1 MEKIIIAGGTSGI
14 GLATAKLLA
23 EKGASVIVTGRSEEK
38 LTKARATAPGITA
51 TSLDSTDSAALKEF
65 FAQTGHFHHLILT
78 LSSAKGGG
86 PFATMDLAELR
97 AGFEGKFWPHLQT
110 IQAALPWIHKSGSI
124 TIISAASAT
133 AMLPGTSGL
142 AAINGALE
150 VMVPIMAKELKPL
163 RINAV
168 SPGVIDTEWWDF
180 LSRDDR
186 KATFESYAQGIA
198 VGRIG
203 NPQDVSNLI
212 ETVVN
217 NSYINGTV
225 LHVNGGLL

>member
-1 MEKIIIAGGTSGI
+1 MEKIIIAGGSSGI

-23 EKGASVIVTGRSEEK
+23 EKGASVIITGRSEDK
-38 LTKARATAPGITA
+38 LAKALETAPGINA
-51 TSLDSTDSAALKEF
+51 TSLDSTDSNALETF
-65 FAQTGHFHHLILT
+65 FSQTGHFNHLILT

-86 PFATMDLAELR
+86 PFATMDLNDLR
-97 AGFEGKFWPHLQT
+97 AGFDGKFWPHLQT
-110 IQAALPWIHKSGSI
+110 IQAALPWLDKNGSI
-124 TIISAASAT
+124 TIVSAASST
-133 AMLPGTSGL
+133 AILPGTSGL

-150 VMVPIMAKELKPL
+150 VMVPILAKELKPL

-168 SPGVIDTEWWDF
+168 SPGVIDTEWWNF
-180 LSRDDR
+180 LNRDER
-186 KATFESYAQGIA
+186 KATFENYAQGIA

-217 NSYINGTV
+217 NSYINGAV
-225 LHVNGGLL
+225 LNVNGGLL

>member
-14 GLATAKLLA
+14 GLATAKLLT
-23 EKGASVIVTGRSEEK
+23 EKGANVIVTGRSEEK
-38 LTKARATAPGITA
+38 LANARAIVPGISA
-51 TSLDSTDSAALKEF
+51 ISLDSNDTGALKDF
-65 FAQTGHFHHLILT
+65 FGKIGHFHHLILT

-86 PFATMDLAELR
+86 PFATMDLTDLQ
-97 AGFEGKFWPHLQT
+97 AGFDGKFWPHLQT
-110 IQAALPWIHKSGSI
+110 IQAALPSIDKTGSI
-124 TIISAASAT
+124 TIITAASAT
-133 AMLPGTSGL
+133 ARLAGTAGL

-150 VMVPIMAKELKPL
+150 LMVPILAKELKPL

-168 SPGVIDTEWWDF
+168 SPGVIDTEWWNF
-180 LSRDDR
+180 LSTEER
-186 KATFESYAQGIA
+186 KAAFDSYAQGIA

-217 NSYINGTV
+217 NSYINGAV
-225 LHVNGGLL
+225 LNVNGGLM

>member
-23 EKGASVIVTGRSEEK
+23 EKGASVIVTGRSEDK

-51 TSLDSTDSAALKEF
+51 TSLDSTDSIALKEF

-110 IQAALPWIHKSGSI
+110 IQAALPWIHPSGSI
-124 TIISAASAT
+124 TIISAASST
-133 AMLPGTSGL
+133 AILPGTSGL

-150 VMVPIMAKELKPL
+150 VMVPILAKELKPL

-168 SPGVIDTEWWDF
+168 SPGVIDTEWWNF
-180 LSRDDR
+180 LSKEDR
-186 KATFESYAQGIA
+186 KATFESYAQSIA

-225 LHVNGGLL
+225 LNVNGGLL

>member
-23 EKGASVIVTGRSEEK
+23 EKGASVIVTGRSEDK

-51 TSLDSTDSAALKEF
+51 ISLDSTDSTALKEF

-110 IQAALPWIHKSGSI
+110 IQAALPYIQKNGSI

-133 AMLPGTSGL
+133 AILPGTSGL

-150 VMVPIMAKELKPL
+150 VMVPILAKELKPL

-168 SPGVIDTEWWDF
+168 SPGVIDTEWWNF
-180 LSRDDR
+180 LNSEDR
-186 KATFESYAQGIA
+186 KVTFDNYAQGIA

-217 NSYINGTV
+217 NSYINGTI
-225 LHVNGGLL
+225 LNVNGGLL

>member
-14 GLATAKLLA
+14 GLATAKLFA
-23 EKGASVIVTGRSEEK
+23 EKGASVIVTGRREDK
-38 LTKARATAPGITA
+38 LAKAREVNPGINAIPLDNTDN
-51 TSLDSTDSAALKEF
+51 TSLKEF
-65 FAQTGHFHHLILT
+65 FARTGHFHHLILT
-78 LSSAKGGG
+78 LSSAKGAGL
-86 PFATMDLAELR
+86 FATMDLAELR
-97 AGFEGKFWPHLQT
+97 AGFDGKFWPHLQT
-110 IQAALPWIHKSGSI
+110 IQAALPYIDKNGSI

-133 AMLPGTSGL
+133 AVLPGTSGL

-150 VMVPIMAKELKPL
+150 VMVPILAKELKPL
-163 RINAV
+163 RFNAV

-180 LSRDDR
+180 LNKEER
-186 KATFESYAQGIA
+186 KATFESYAKGIG

>member
-1 MEKIIIAGGTSGI
+1 MEKIIIAGGSSGI
-14 GLATAKLLA
+14 GLATAKILA
-23 EKGASVIVTGRSEEK
+23 EKGASVIITGRNEDK
-38 LTKARATAPGITA
+38 LAKAREEAPGINA
-51 TSLDSTDSAALKEF
+51 ISLDSTDNSALKEF
-65 FAQTGHFHHLILT
+65 FNKTGHFNHLILT
-78 LSSAKGGG
+78 LSSAKGAG
-86 PFATMDLAELR
+86 PFATMDLNDLR

-110 IQAALPWIHKSGSI
+110 IQAALPWLDKNGSI
-124 TIISAASAT
+124 TIVSAASST
-133 AMLPGTSGL
+133 AILPGTSGL

-150 VMVPIMAKELKPL
+150 VMVPILAKELKPL

-180 LSRDDR
+180 LNRDER

-217 NSYINGTV
+217 NSYINGAV
-225 LHVNGGLL
+225 LNVNGGLL

>member
-23 EKGASVIVTGRSEEK
+23 EKGASVIVTGRNEEK
-38 LTKARATAPGITA
+38 LAAVRSTAPGITA
-51 TSLDSTDSAALKEF
+51 ISLDSTNADALKNF

-78 LSSAKGGG
+78 LSSSKGGG
-86 PFATMDLAELR
+86 PFATMNLTDLR
-97 AGFEGKFWPHLQT
+97 AGFDGKFWPHLQT
-110 IQAALPWIHKSGSI
+110 IQAALPWLDKNGSI
-124 TIISAASAT
+124 TIITAASST
-133 AMLPGTSGL
+133 AKLPGTAGL

-150 VMVPIMAKELKPL
+150 IMVPILAKELKPL

-168 SPGVIDTEWWDF
+168 SPGVIDTDWWNF
-180 LSRDDR
+180 LNSEE
-186 KATFESYAQGIA
+186 KSAAFESYAQGIA

-212 ETVVN
+212 KTVVH
-217 NSYINGTV
+217 NSYINGAV
-225 LHVNGGLL
+225 LNVNGGLM

>member
-23 EKGASVIVTGRSEEK
+23 DKGASVTVTGRSEEK
-38 LTKARATAPGITA
+38 LAAARTAAPGITA
-51 TSLDSTDSAALKEF
+51 VSLDSANVTALKEF
-65 FAQTGHFHHLILT
+65 FTRNGQFHHLILT

-86 PFATMDLAELR
+86 PFATLDLEDLR

-110 IQAALPWIHKSGSI
+110 IQAALPWLDKNGSI
-124 TIISAASAT
+124 TIITAASST
-133 AMLPGTSGL
+133 AKLPGTAGL

-150 VMVPIMAKELKPL
+150 LMVPILAKELKPL

-168 SPGVIDTEWWDF
+168 SPGVIDTDWWNF
-180 LSRDDR
+180 LNKEEKS
-186 KATFESYAQGIA
+186 AAFENYAQGIA

-212 ETVVN
+212 ETVVH

-225 LHVNGGLL
+225 LNVNGGLL